1 LIICAASG
9 VAVAPAAADPNK
21 QVAHRAYAEGKKLY
35 DVGEYQQALDAF
47 KRAYLAYEDPS
58 FLFNMAQCY
67 RLVGDKQEATR
78 AYKSY
83 LRNFPQAKNRGDVKK
98 IVADLEESL
107 AKEREA
113 AEAQARAADSPP
125 QGTLA
130 PEHVAAEASP
140 APTVEITQTPP
151 PPKKSRAWI
160 AGPVVGVI
168 VAGVA
173 VGLAVGL
180 TVGRP
185 AETTLTTVHAP

>member
-1 LIICAASG
+1 M
-9 VAVAPAAADPNK
+9 PAAADPSNK
-21 QVAHRAYAEGKKLY
+21 QVAHRAYLEGKKLY
-35 DVGEYQQALDAF
+35 DVGEYQKALDAF

-67 RLVGDKQEATR
+67 RLVGDKQEASR

-83 LRNFPQAKNRGDVKK
+83 LRNFPQARNREEVKK
-98 IVADLEESL
+98 IVIELEESL

-113 AEAQARAADSPP
+113 AEAQARAANSPP
-125 QGTLA
+125 QGTIEPA
-130 PEHVAAEASP
+130 ASP
-140 APTVEITQTPP
+140 EPAASASVELTKAPP
-151 PPKKSRAWI
+151 PPAKKSRAWI
-160 AGPVVGVI
+160 AGPVVGAI